1 MNSGEQSVSKHPVP
15 VFILGSGRSG
25 TTVTASLLNRL
36 PGMHIAKETG
46 FIGQSVELLRD
57 IANPKSRQQL
67 IDIVNSWLVV
77 EKWSG
82 RASEQGFGDFCQ
94 QQQQLSGASAFIH
107 YIWQIDSPIPWRQ
120 LNFIG
125 DNTPLYVLSI
135 PWLLELFPNAK
146 FVHVVRDPRDVVCS
160 VMSMRFGADDPIVA
174 AMEWQHAL
182 GCWLMAE
189 RMVSSANRI
198 EIRYEDLCVSS
209 ASTLRKLA
217 EWLGPEMLKPDLE
230 HVLSLDGATG
240 KGTFQSVAELPHHQR
255 LLEPLSTGRIGRYR
269 TELTANDIARIE
281 AVLQNGMLA
290 CGYQPA
296 TWQVSPY
303 ATEDRVSQARAMIR
317 DLLKR
322 GIRRL
327 TKPRPS

>member
-1 MNSGEQSVSKHPVP
+1 MNNAPVP
-15 VFILGSGRSG
+15 IFILGSGRSG
-25 TTVTASLLNRL
+25 TTVTASLMNCL
-36 PGMHIAKETG
+36 PGVHIAKETG
-46 FIGQSVELLRD
+46 FIGQSVGLLRD
-57 IANPKSRQQL
+57 IANPRSRQQL
-67 IDIVNSWLVV
+67 IEVVNSWLAV
-77 EKWSG
+77 EKWTG
-82 RASEQGFGDFCQ
+82 RASEQEFEDFCQ
-94 QQQQLSGASAFIH
+94 QHQLNGTSAFIH
-107 YIWQIDSPIPWRQ
+107 YVWQIDSPIPWNQ
-120 LNFIG
+120 LSFIG
-125 DNTPLYVLSI
+125 DNTPLYILSI

-189 RMVSSANRI
+189 RMVSPANRI

-217 EWLGPEMLKPDLE
+217 EWLNPEMLKYDFE
-230 HVLSLDGATG
+230 NSLSMDGAAG
-240 KGTFQSVAELPHHQR
+240 RGTFQNVAELPHHQR
-255 LLEPLSTGRIGRYR
+255 LQEPLNTGRIGRYR
-269 TELTANDIARIE
+269 TELTDIDIARIE

-290 CGYQPA
+290 CGYQPS

-303 ATEDRVSQARAMIR
+303 ASEDRVSQARAMIR

>member
-1 MNSGEQSVSKHPVP
+1 V
-15 VFILGSGRSG
+15 
-25 TTVTASLLNRL
+25 
-36 PGMHIAKETG
+36 HIAKETG

-57 IANPKSRQQL
+57 VATPRSRQQL
-67 IDIVNSWLVV
+67 IEVVNSWLVV

-82 RASEQGFGDFCQ
+82 RASEQGFADFCQ
-94 QQQQLSGASAFIH
+94 LHQLRGASAFIH
-107 YIWQIDSPIPWRQ
+107 YVWQIDSPTPWEQ
-120 LNFIG
+120 LSFIG

-135 PWLLELFPNAK
+135 PWLLELFPDAK

-189 RMVSSANRI
+189 RMVAPANRI
-198 EIRYEDLCVSS
+198 EIRYEDLCMSS
-209 ASTLRKLA
+209 ASTLRKLT
-217 EWLGPEMLKPDLE
+217 EWLSPEMQRLDLE
-230 HVLSLDGATG
+230 NELSVDGAPG
-240 KGTFQSVAELPHHQR
+240 RGTFQNVAEMPHHQR
-255 LLEPLSTGRIGRYR
+255 LQEPLNAGRIGRYR

-290 CGYQPA
+290 CGYQPSI
-296 TWQVSPY
+296 WQVSPY

-327 TKPRPS
+327 TKPRPT

>member
-1 MNSGEQSVSKHPVP
+1 MSTGERFMSNSPVP
-15 VFILGSGRSG
+15 IFIVGSGRSG
-25 TTVTASLLNRL
+25 TTVTASLMNRL
-36 PGMHIAKETG
+36 PGVHIAKETG

-57 IANPKSRQQL
+57 ISSPDSRRQL
-67 IDIVNSWLVV
+67 FEVVNSWLVV

-82 RASEQGFGDFCQ
+82 RTSEQGFEDFC

-107 YIWQIDSPIPWRQ
+107 YVWQLDSPIPWKQ
-120 LNFIG
+120 LSFVG
-125 DNTPLYVLSI
+125 DNTPLYGLSI

-160 VMSMRFGADDPIVA
+160 MMSMQFGADDPVVA
-174 AMEWQHAL
+174 AMEWHHAL

-189 RMVSSANRI
+189 RLIPAENRI

-209 ASTLRKLA
+209 ALILRKLV
-217 EWLGPEMLKPDLE
+217 EWLGPEIEMPDLGN
-230 HVLSLDGATG
+230 VLNVDQAAARS
-240 KGTFQSVAELPHHQR
+240 TFQRVADLPHHQR
-255 LLEPLSTGRIGRYR
+255 LHEPLNAGRIGRYR
-269 TELTANDIARIE
+269 RELSVDDISRIE

-290 CGYQPA
+290 CGYRPG

-303 ATEDRVSQARAMIR
+303 ATQDRISQARAMIR
-317 DLLKR
+317 GLLKR

-327 TKPRPS
+327 TKPRS

>member
-1 MNSGEQSVSKHPVP
+1 MSPGERSMSNSPVP
-15 VFILGSGRSG
+15 IFILGSGRSG
-25 TTVTASLLNRL
+25 TTVTASLMNRL
-36 PGMHIAKETG
+36 PGVHIAKETG

-57 IANPKSRQQL
+57 IANLDSRRKL
-67 IDIVNSWLVV
+67 IDVVNSWLVV

-82 RASEQGFGDFCQ
+82 RASEQGFQDFCEQ
-94 QQQQLSGASAFIH
+94 HQVSGASAFIH
-107 YIWQIDSPIPWRQ
+107 YVWQIDSPIPWSQ
-120 LNFIG
+120 LSFIG

-135 PWLLELFPNAK
+135 PWLLELFPDAK

-189 RMVSSANRI
+189 RMVSPANRI

-209 ASTLRKLA
+209 ISTLRKLA
-217 EWLGPEMLKPDLE
+217 EWLGPEMLRPDLDN
-230 HVLSLDGATG
+230 VLSLDGVIG
-240 KGTFQSVAELPHHQR
+240 RSTFQSVAELPHHQR
-255 LLEPLSTGRIGRYR
+255 LQEPLNAGRIGRYR
-269 TELTANDIARIE
+269 SELTASDIARIE

-290 CGYQPA
+290 CGYQPS

-322 GIRRL
+322 GIRKL
-327 TKPRPS
+327 TKRRPS

>member
-1 MNSGEQSVSKHPVP
+1 MSNSPVP

-25 TTVTASLLNRL
+25 TTVTASLMNRL
-36 PGMHIAKETG
+36 PGVHIAKETG

-57 IANPKSRQQL
+57 LANANSRQKL
-67 IDIVNSWLVV
+67 IDVVNSWLVV
-77 EKWSG
+77 EKWLG
-82 RASEQGFGDFCQ
+82 RASEQGFDDFCQ
-94 QQQQLSGASAFIH
+94 QHQFRGASAFIH
-107 YIWQIDSPIPWRQ
+107 YVWQIDSPTPWEQ
-120 LNFIG
+120 LSFIG

-135 PWLLELFPNAK
+135 PWLLELFPDAK

-174 AMEWQHAL
+174 AMEWQHSL

-189 RMVSSANRI
+189 RMVSPANRI
-198 EIRYEDLCVSS
+198 EIRYEDLCMSS
-209 ASTLRKLA
+209 TSTLRKLA
-217 EWLGPEMLKPDLE
+217 EWLSPEMQRLDLE
-230 HVLSLDGATG
+230 YLTSVNQAPRRD
-240 KGTFQSVAELPHHQR
+240 TFQNVAELPHHRR
-255 LLEPLSTGRIGRYR
+255 LQEPLNANRIGRFR
-269 TELTANDIARIE
+269 TELTEKDIARIE

-290 CGYQPA
+290 CGYQPS

-322 GIRRL
+322 SIRRL
-327 TKPRPS
+327 TKRRSS

>member
-1 MNSGEQSVSKHPVP
+1 MSNSPVP
-15 VFILGSGRSG
+15 IFILGSGRSG
-25 TTVTASLLNRL
+25 TTVTASLMNRL
-36 PGMHIAKETG
+36 PGVHIAKETG

-57 IANPKSRQQL
+57 VATPRSRQQL
-67 IDIVNSWLVV
+67 IEVVNSWLVV

-82 RASEQGFGDFCQ
+82 RASEQGFADFCQ
-94 QQQQLSGASAFIH
+94 QHQLRGASAFIH
-107 YIWQIDSPIPWRQ
+107 YVWQIDSPTPWEQ
-120 LNFIG
+120 LSFIG

-135 PWLLELFPNAK
+135 PWLLELFPDAK

-189 RMVSSANRI
+189 RMVAPANRI
-198 EIRYEDLCVSS
+198 EIRYEDLCMSS
-209 ASTLRKLA
+209 ASTLRKLT
-217 EWLGPEMLKPDLE
+217 EWLSPEMQRLDLE
-230 HVLSLDGATG
+230 NVLSVDGAPG
-240 KGTFQSVAELPHHQR
+240 RGTFQNVAEMPHHQR
-255 LLEPLSTGRIGRYR
+255 LQEPLNAGRIGRYQ

-290 CGYQPA
+290 CGYQPSI
-296 TWQVSPY
+296 WQVSPY

-327 TKPRPS
+327 TKPRPT